1 MEFLNFNQVGLISY
15 FFHGDLNN
23 TSSIRDSSRETSL
36 ESISGGGRPEGDR
49 SMPHPLQRVE
59 GISKSKNL
67 DQNTCTL
74 FNTFAKCKYGTVK
87 IFLNIKKN
95 LDRFAFRQY
104 TS

>member
-59 GISKSKNL
+59 GISKKQEFRSEH
-67 DQNTCTL
+67 L
-74 FNTFAKCKYGTVK
+74 FIN
-87 IFLNIKKN
+87 
-95 LDRFAFRQY
+95 QY
-104 TS
+104 ICQMQITELQKFF